1 MLKKSIHGLFSAKS
15 KKCDFFFSTF
25 FKHWGCL
32 KNGGASPHRTQAAEK
47 QLFQQPANLPL
58 AGVTVV
64 VTRPAHQAQ
73 GLHAL
78 IESRGGSVI
87 LFPVLEIQDTED
99 TGPVRALIERLD
111 GFDMAIFISANA
123 VHKALPMMTARKPLP
138 SRLRLVTV
146 GESTAKALQK
156 YGRSPDLCPREQS
169 NSEALLALPEM
180 QQVRGKN
187 IVIFRGEGGRELLGE
202 TLRQRG
208 ASVVYAEVY
217 RRAKPATDPG
227 NLQDHL
233 QRGKVDVISVTSNAG
248 LVNLLELA
256 GPAVRNTL
264 LATPLVVMSERNIKH
279 ARRLGFAGPIAMAKQ
294 ASDAGLAE
302 AIEDLVKAR
311 TTA

>member
-1 MLKKSIHGLFSAKS
+1 M
-15 KKCDFFFSTF
+15 ST
-25 FKHWGCL
+25 L
-32 KNGGASPHRTQAAEK
+32 MNVS
-47 QLFQQPANLPL
+47 LSLSNLPL
-58 AGVTVV
+58 NGVTVV

-73 GLHAL
+73 GLRAL
-78 IESRGGSVI
+78 IESRGGKVI

-123 VHKALPMMTARKPLP
+123 VHKALPMITARGPLP
-138 SRLRLVTV
+138 SQLRLVTV
-146 GESTAKALQK
+146 GEGTAKALQK

-169 NSEALLALPEM
+169 SSEALLALPEM

-187 IVIFRGEGGRELLGE
+187 IVIFRGEGGRELLDD

-208 ASVVYAEVY
+208 ANVVYAEVY
-217 RRAKPATDPG
+217 RRARPATDPG
-227 NLQDHL
+227 ELHDEL
-233 QRGKVDVISVTSNAG
+233 RRGKVGVISVTSNTG

-256 GPAVRNTL
+256 GPAVRNSL
-264 LATPLVVMSERNIKH
+264 LATPLVVMSERNIEH

-294 ASDAGLAE
+294 ASDAGLVE
-302 AIEDLVKAR
+302 AIEDLVKTR